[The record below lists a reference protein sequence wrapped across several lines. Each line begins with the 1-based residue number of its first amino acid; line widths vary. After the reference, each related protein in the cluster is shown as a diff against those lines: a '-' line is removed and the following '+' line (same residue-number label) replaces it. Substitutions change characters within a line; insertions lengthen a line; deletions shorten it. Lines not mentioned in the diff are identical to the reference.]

1 MKAFDLKSMSWLMAL
16 AMMFTLSF
24 TSCSDDDES
33 KNEGKVEF
41 PTLQEATCNVD
52 GTIEISFKAG
62 AEWQLTSNAGWCKFV
77 NGDFTESTISG
88 KAGEQTVTVK
98 IFNDGQNYTDDD
110 VAEITLSMGGEE
122 QVIYKITRPK
132 KVFSG
137 LIIKDEAGN
146 IYNTEN
152 PITVKG
158 NKGLGKSDIVYTTII
173 VESDFETGISEN
185 PDWITV
191 TNEGEGKY
199 SLTFNKE
206 NKDGLNLKYPFT
218 VEKGYQLIFGVKTDE
233 ERIDVSV
240 PVIYE
245 GFQADAID
253 ISPAYTN
260 AVADVNG
267 EITSGETVA
276 TQLVSTITALNDEF
290 KIIEFTQTTNESNEY
305 EFNFPENEDVDWIH
319 AETDKDKVT
328 ISVDENQEES
338 ERTAIIMVFPKA
350 TYDSFNGNLAENIID
365 PETKDIKS
373 KYNTN
378 VLTVLKQDKLQQQA
392 ERISFKADYIYMPG
406 FMMHIASN
414 SGVIPIVEDL
424 KDSQDVGDYNVENNN
439 VWKIVIPK
447 DISNMCTSEEAMLF
461 FEGVG
466 LATGQS
472 VIENTSI
479 SDVHGKTIT
488 TSTNDPATGLLIQV
502 TGWGIYFD
510 NPDSYSNNYQLVVKE
525 NGKILALCIIEIGE

>member
-16 AMMFTLSF
+16 AMMFALSF

-152 PITVKG
+152 PIAVKG
-158 NKGLGKSDIVYTTII
+158 NKGLGESDIVYTTII

-199 SLTFNKE
+199 SLTFNEE

-253 ISPAYTN
+253 ISPAYTD
-260 AVADVNG
+260 AIADANG

-290 KIIEFTQTTNESNEY
+290 KIIEFTQTTNESNEH

-328 ISVDENQEES
+328 ISVDENQGEN

-350 TYDSFNGNLAENIID
+350 TYDSFNGNLEENIID

-392 ERISFKADYIYMPG
+392 ERITFRASHMYTEGTMMPLEVT
-406 FMMHIASN
+406 FD
-414 SGVIPIVEDL
+414 VTDL
-424 KDSQDVGDYNVENNN
+424 KDDENITNLGVENNN
-439 VWKIVIPK
+439 VWKLTIPK
-447 DISNMCTSEEAMLF
+447 DAVGMFTNLGYSATMLVI
-461 FEGVG
+461 EGVG

-472 VIENTSI
+472 VTEKEAI
-479 SDVHGKTIT
+479 SGVHGELVSGEVFNMT
-488 TSTNDPATGLLIQV
+488 TFEMEMI

-510 NPDSYSNNYQLVVKE
+510 NPDSYTGNYHVVVKE
-525 NGKILALCIIEIGE
+525 NDKILALCIIEIATE